1 MQLAL
6 VVRPMVV
13 NSPQSP
19 ATHSVEAQP
28 SPHAQTSVRRL
39 AKKADRLRLLGR
51 QDEADTALLQ
61 AWTALDS

>member
-1 MQLAL
+1 
-6 VVRPMVV
+6 MVI

-28 SPHAQTSVRRL
+28 SPQAQTNVRRL

-51 QDEADTALLQ
+51 DEEADSALLQ
-61 AWTALDS
+61 AWAALDG